1 MASRTCTAEE
11 ALERARRLLERCAFV
26 GVYEDLESDVPRL
39 SREMFADMRSPVPM
53 LGLFRLGAFV
63 VAHRRRVRKYAATLT
78 TMERDL
84 IMEANQH
91 DLALYAFA
99 RERAGRSLS
108 LHDDYNGWLTS
119 MWPGAGGRAGGRP
132 GEVGA

>member
-1 MASRTCTAEE
+1 MASRTCTTEE
-11 ALERARRLLERCAFV
+11 ALERARRLLERCAEAAGERLLERCAFV
-26 GVYEDLESDVPRL
+26 GVYEDLEPDVPRL

-91 DLALYAFA
+91 DLALYCL
-99 RERAGRSLS
+99 RA
-108 LHDDYNGWLTS
+108 
-119 MWPGAGGRAGGRP
+119 
-132 GEVGA
+132 